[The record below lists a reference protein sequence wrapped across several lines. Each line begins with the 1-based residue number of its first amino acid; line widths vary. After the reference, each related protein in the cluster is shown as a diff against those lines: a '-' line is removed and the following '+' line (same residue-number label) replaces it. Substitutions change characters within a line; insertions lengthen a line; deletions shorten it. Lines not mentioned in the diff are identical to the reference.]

1 MKIKWITL
9 MVMAFVAMT
18 SCDDNTDTLGNSL
31 SNEVDK
37 FTIITD
43 TFLVSSRSITVDSE
57 RDVCSIFAISWRCSL
72 RACYAV
78 AASWT

>member
-1 MKIKWITL
+1 MKNKWITII
-9 MVMAFVAMT
+9 VMAFLAMT

-43 TFLVSSRSITVDSE
+43 TFTDST
-57 RDVCSIFAISWRCSL
+57 R
-72 RACYAV
+72 
-78 AASWT
+78 

>member
-1 MKIKWITL
+1 MKNKWITII
-9 MVMAFVAMT
+9 VMAFLAMT

-43 TFLVSSRSITVDSE
+43 TFNVSTRSITVDSVLS
-57 RDVCSIFAISWRCSL
+57 RSSYSYLGHVKDP
-72 RACYAV
+72 
-78 AASWT
+78 

>member
-43 TFLVSSRSITVDSE
+43 TFLVSSRSITVDSVLS
-57 RDVCSIFAISWRCSL
+57 RNTYSYIGHVKDP
-72 RACYAV
+72 
-78 AASWT
+78 